1 MINTGYYGTQDSGI
15 AVYNNIY
22 YGHTINLK
30 KPAWAASGSY
40 IKQGS
45 YLAKAAENPETI
57 FDTIDTS
64 IAHCGI
70 GVKGDYLTWEYTD
83 REGNTQTEVLTARY
97 NHYLRTMHWLSL
109 NRDIS
114 ISIPA
119 GDKVTVHFG
128 IDDDDNYNSAYSDID
143 IPVWLTSFAKSS
155 AYSNMQ
161 RCFSAIQYTDDNTPS
176 YYHWGGGDT
185 QRYAPNQSL
194 CYNSPLIKYGLGDFV
209 FVIYVECSST
219 AEGSNSRH
227 VVLGDYVNANSTY
240 NYTNRPYVGRVYA
253 IPYTWTTGGAGSRGL
268 SSVGGIAPSFNR
280 KFSITAPYYNKV
292 SPEKTGTKSFYFY
305 DMQQSYGGSGG
316 AYNYSL
322 YNIFCTSNAMNGTDW
337 TTETQTY
344 PSGAY
349 DSSTPVQTI
358 HYYYVAGYDFWSTC
372 GFGELRPVGSSGGYT
387 MRTCILHIQSQDN
400 VNDLKEYAFEMCAY
414 LGVFFSDRVVSG
426 VTIDT
431 TLSFEEQWKQAF
443 TDENIYCGIIDSEGL
458 THGFYTH
465 GQGNTATLSYG
476 NDNAQNATPYKP
488 TPFNPDTP
496 PTPTDENDKGDLNTH
511 LNSGNYAT
519 SAKYYATTEQQITK
533 LIDFINT
540 YAPTDAE
547 LTADFKGVNPS
558 DYIANVLFFPFD
570 VMYSGAASQI
580 YLSVLNT
587 TAIGL
592 KFNPSFGVTVAD
604 YGGISIDRYFNDF
617 RDFAPY
623 TKLSLNIPF
632 ASTVDLDI
640 GEYYGHTLNIKSV
653 IDFTTGDMLTL
664 IMRDALVVKTVSCNC
679 AIQLPLSALAMGT
692 YQQTLNTLQSNA
704 KINQS
709 NKESNDVIMIAET
722 GASMLSMT
730 ETLGISAALANP
742 ITAQAR
748 GIAQRDTLLE
758 QGKQINYAIKHTTPS
773 PMTISGGTPC
783 NMAMLEYIPRYTI
796 TRCKSLNIIDYN
808 TYGYTVGFA
817 TAQQGR
823 VSNFSGFIVCSDVEF
838 DTISATAQE
847 QEMIKNLLKG
857 GVVV

>member
-15 AVYNNIY
+15 DVYDNTY

-30 KPAWAASGSY
+30 KPAWTASGNY

-70 GVKGDYLTWEYTD
+70 GVKGDYLTWVYTD

-97 NHYLRTMHWLSL
+97 NHYLRSMHWLSL

-119 GDKVTVHFG
+119 GDTVTVHFG

-143 IPVWLTSFAKSS
+143 IPVWLSSFSISS
-155 AYSNMQ
+155 AYSNNQ

-209 FVIYVECSST
+209 FVIHVECSRT
-219 AEGSNSRH
+219 AEGSNARD
-227 VVLGDYVNANSTY
+227 VVLADYVNTNSTY

-253 IPYTWTTGGAGSRGL
+253 VPYTWGTGGASNRGL
-268 SSVGGIAPSFNR
+268 SSVSGIAPSFNR

-292 SPEKTGTKSFYFY
+292 SPEKTGTKNFYFY
-305 DMQQSYGGSGG
+305 DMQQSYGGSGT
-316 AYNYSL
+316 YNYSL
-322 YNIFCTSNAMNGTDW
+322 YNIFCTSNAINGTDW

-344 PSGAY
+344 PSGVY
-349 DSSTPVQTI
+349 DSATPVQTI

-400 VNDLKEYAFEMCAY
+400 ANDLKEYAFEMCAY
-414 LGVFFSDRVVSG
+414 LGMFFSDRVVSG

-431 TLSFEEQWKQAF
+431 TLTTEEQWQQAF
-443 TDENIYCGIIDSEGL
+443 TDDNIYCGIIDENGL

-488 TPFNPDTP
+488 TPFSPDTP
-496 PTPTDENDKGDLNTH
+496 PTPSDENDNGDLNTH
-511 LNSGNYAT
+511 LNSGTYAT

-558 DYIANVLFFPFD
+558 DYITNVLFFPFD

-580 YLSVLNT
+580 FLSVLNT

-604 YGGISIDRYFNDF
+604 FGGISIDRYFNDF

-623 TKLSLNIPF
+623 TKLSINIPF
-632 ASTVDLDI
+632 ANTVDLDI

-664 IMRDALVVKTVSCNC
+664 IMRDGLVTKTVSCNC

-704 KINQS
+704 NINSIQS
-709 NKESNDVIMIAET
+709 DANDIMTITNTGVSMIGAAMST
-722 GASMLSMT
+722 GAT
-730 ETLGISAALANP
+730 TLISNP
-742 ITAQAR
+742 LNTVVS
-748 GIAQRDTLLE
+748 GTSQRDILSE
-758 QGKQINYAIKHTTPS
+758 QAGQINYAIKHTTPS
-773 PMTISGGTPC
+773 PMTIAGGTPC

-823 VSNFSGFIVCSDVEF
+823 LSDFSGFIVCSDIEF
-838 DTISATAQE
+838 DNISATAQE